1 MSPKANCS
9 TVWVIYPFRHDSSG
23 KQGVAEKLISL
34 GDKAENSVA
43 IYSDISDDGKFAYF
57 TLTLGNHVAAV
68 DISDLNNPI
77 RLDDPNED
85 QPIIGPHYV
94 KISPDKKNLL
104 VTGYFVQ
111 AGDVSLTLPRGT
123 SHKTNAVQQ
132 ISVLNT
138 PGDYK
143 GHWID
148 ILPNGGLSFNRTID
162 FESIFTR
169 SRGGARPHFS
179 VIFDFTDP
187 NHPVY
192 Y

>member
-1 MSPKANCS
+1 MKVYSHLILRTSYPQIDHR
-9 TVWVIYPFRHDSSG
+9 TVWVIYPFRHDESG
-23 KQGVAEKLISL
+23 KQGVAEKLIAL
-34 GDKAENSVA
+34 GKKAQNSVA

-111 AGDVSLTLPRGT
+111 AGDVSFSHPLERLHANLLFRFRSSTLLVIIR
-123 SHKTNAVQQ
+123 V
-132 ISVLNT
+132 I
-138 PGDYK
+138 
-143 GHWID
+143 
-148 ILPNGGLSFNRTID
+148 GLIYFLMV
-162 FESIFTR
+162 
-169 SRGGARPHFS
+169 A
-179 VIFDFTDP
+179 
-187 NHPVY
+187 
-192 Y
+192 